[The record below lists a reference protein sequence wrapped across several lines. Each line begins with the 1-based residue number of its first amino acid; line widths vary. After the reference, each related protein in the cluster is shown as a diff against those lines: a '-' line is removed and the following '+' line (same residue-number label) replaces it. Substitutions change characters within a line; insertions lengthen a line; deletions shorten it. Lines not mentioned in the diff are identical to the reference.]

1 MKQLAGTCLLGSA
14 GRIEIARLTVSP
26 WLQPSYLSRGLQR
39 SVEGGVTFVIAT
51 GFHGNAYQR
60 SRIAKGCLLR
70 RKRVRA

>member
-14 GRIEIARLTVSP
+14 GGTEIASLTVSP
-26 WLQPSYLSRGLQR
+26 WLQPSYLSRGFQR
-39 SVEGGVTFVIAT
+39 SVEDGVTFVIAT
-51 GFHGNAYQR
+51 GFNGSAYQR